1 MVSETVA
8 NKYSKSKI
16 YYLFDRINYR
26 IYVGSTCSSLKKRL
40 CDHKY
45 DLKAWKG
52 EAHNTIPRSYRTS
65 FDILIQDKYEYGLL
79 EELSCDN
86 KRQLEYRETE
96 WINAFREKNIEV
108 VNKMIPN
115 ANLSAP
121 VLPHHFFP
129 LPS

>member
-1 MVSETVA
+1 MEQT

-16 YYLFDRINYR
+16 YYLFDRINNR

-45 DLKAWKG
+45 DLKAWNG
-52 EAHNTIPRSYRTS
+52 EANNKIPRNYRAS
-65 FDILIQDKYEYGLL
+65 FDILIQDKYEHGIL
-79 EELSCDN
+79 EEFSCN
-86 KRQLEYRETE
+86 TKRELEYRETE
-96 WINAFREKNIEV
+96 WINSFREKNIEV
-108 VNKMIPN
+108 VNKNMPIKNCP
-115 ANLSAP
+115 AP

>member
-1 MVSETVA
+1 MTMEQT

-16 YYLFDRINYR
+16 YYLFDRINNR

-45 DLKAWKG
+45 DLKAWNG
-52 EAHNTIPRSYRTS
+52 EANNKIPRNYRAS
-65 FDILIQDKYEYGLL
+65 FDILIQDKYEHGIL
-79 EELSCDN
+79 EELFCN
-86 KRQLEYRETE
+86 TKRELEYRETE

-108 VNKMIPN
+108 VNKNMPIADHP
-115 ANLSAP
+115 SP